1 MGLLE
6 TYSQGIGLAYYMYK
20 LFIIILL
27 LVLHADI
34 WSAEKDNDEFLITYF
49 ENEQVP
55 LLINVIKKSYQDI
68 GIEPTFRSVPVM
80 RGLNM
85 VRNGHADADV
95 ARVQATVSKIDDVI
109 FVPTTLVEVDVLLLC
124 NKEAPECSLKVLEDQ
139 EKLVGLY
146 LFDLN
151 SIMTKYNENYTA
163 RFIKTQ
169 DATKLLNLMQRERLN
184 YGLHTVIKD
193 KIPARLSE
201 KFNHI
206 KVLEIKAVH
215 VLNKK
220 HQNILESLDKAIA
233 NNLKLLRAPQPDN
246 NSQVESG
253 Q

>member
-1 MGLLE
+1 
-6 TYSQGIGLAYYMYK
+6 MYK

-27 LVLHADI
+27 LMLHADVS
-34 WSAEKDNDEFLITYF
+34 WAEKDNDDFVITYF

-85 VRNGHADADV
+85 VKNGHADADV
-95 ARVQATVSKIDDVI
+95 VRVHATISKFDDVI

-124 NKEAPECSLKVLEDQ
+124 NKEVPECSAKVLEDQ

-151 SIMTKYNENYTA
+151 SIMTKYNMNYTA

-169 DATKLLNLMQRERLN
+169 DATQLLNLMQRERLK
-184 YGLHTVIKD
+184 YGLHAVIKD
-193 KIPARLSE
+193 TLPTDLSE
-201 KFNHI
+201 NYNHVRVLQI
-206 KVLEIKAVH
+206 KTVH
-215 VLNKK
+215 VLSRK
-220 HQNILESLDKAIA
+220 HQNILEALDKAIA
-233 NNLKLLRAPQPDN
+233 NNLKLLRAPQPDKN
-246 NSQVESG
+246 PQVESG

>member
-1 MGLLE
+1 
-6 TYSQGIGLAYYMYK
+6 MYK

-27 LVLHADI
+27 LMLHADVS
-34 WSAEKDNDEFLITYF
+34 WAEKDNDDFVITYF

-85 VRNGHADADV
+85 VKNGHADADV
-95 ARVQATVSKIDDVI
+95 VRVHATISKFDDVI

-124 NKEAPECSLKVLEDQ
+124 NKEVPECSAKVLEDQ

-151 SIMTKYNENYTA
+151 SIMTKYNMNYTA

-169 DATKLLNLMQRERLN
+169 DATQLLNLMQRGRLN
-184 YGLHTVIKD
+184 YGLHTIIKD
-193 KIPARLSE
+193 KIPAQLSE

-206 KVLEIKAVH
+206 KIMEIKAVH

-220 HQNILESLDKAIA
+220 HQNILQELDMAIT
-233 NNLKLLRAPQPDN
+233 NNLKLLRAPQPDKN
-246 NSQVESG
+246 PQVESG